1 MMRLFWSSRSP
12 FVRKVM
18 VVAHETG
25 FAGRLELER
34 VAVGAAI
41 LSDALM
47 AHNPLNKIPALVLE
61 DGTTLFDSR
70 VIAEF
75 MDGFNRQPVLF
86 PQPIGERVAALR
98 WQALGDGIM
107 ENSTL
112 TLGER
117 KREGPAHSARHVD
130 CYRLKTKLALDLLET
145 EADRLAGSGWHIG
158 AIAIAVA
165 LSHLDFRFDKEHW
178 RNERPMLTRWY
189 ADIARRESMIAT
201 VFEDG

>member
-1 MMRLFWSSRSP
+1 
-12 FVRKVM
+12 M

-25 FAGRLELER
+25 FAGRLELDR

-41 LSDALM
+41 LSEAVM
-47 AHNPLNKIPALVLE
+47 AHNPLNKIPALVLD

-75 MDGFNRQPVLF
+75 LDGFDREPVLF
-86 PQPIGERVAALR
+86 PRQMTARIAALR

-117 KREGPAHSARHVD
+117 RREGPAFSTKHVA
-130 CYRLKTKLALDLLET
+130 CYRLKTKLALDLLES
-145 EADRLAGSGWHIG
+145 EVESLAASGLHIG
-158 AIAIAVA
+158 SIAIAVA
-165 LSHLDFRFDKEHW
+165 LSHLDFRFDEEQW
-178 RNERPMLTRWY
+178 RQQRPKLASWY
-189 ADIARRESMIAT
+189 ADVAKRESMIAT

>member
-1 MMRLFWSSRSP
+1 MRLFWSSRSP

-41 LSDALM
+41 LSEAVM
-47 AHNPLNKIPALVLE
+47 AHNPLNKIPALVLD

-75 MDGFNRQPVLF
+75 MDGFDREPVLF
-86 PQPIGERVAALR
+86 PREIGKRIAALR

-112 TLGER
+112 TMGER
-117 KREGPAHSARHVD
+117 KREGPAFSAKHVD
-130 CYRLKTKLALDLLET
+130 CYRLKTRLALDVLET
-145 EADRLAGSGWHIG
+145 EAERLGASGLHIG
-158 AIAIAVA
+158 SIAIAVA
-165 LSHLDFRFDKEHW
+165 LSHLDFRFDEEHW
-178 RNERPMLTRWY
+178 RDQRPKLARWY
-189 ADIARRESMIAT
+189 DDIARRESMIAT

>member
-25 FAGRLELER
+25 FADRLKLER

-41 LSDALM
+41 LSEAVM
-47 AHNPLNKIPALVLE
+47 RHNPLNKIPALVLD

-75 MDGFNRQPVLF
+75 MDSENGQTGLF
-86 PQPIGERVAALR
+86 PAAFEDRIPALR

-117 KREGPAHSARHVD
+117 KREGSHFSGRHVE
-130 CYRLKTKLALDLLET
+130 CYRLKTKMALDLLEA
-145 EADRLAGSGWHIG
+145 EADTLAKAGLQIGSIS
-158 AIAIAVA
+158 IAVA
-165 LSHLDFRFDKEHW
+165 LSHLDFRFDEEHW
-178 RNERPMLTRWY
+178 RHHRPKLARWY
-189 ADIARRESMIAT
+189 ADFAARRSMAAT
-201 VFEDG
+201 AFEDV

>member
-18 VVAHETG
+18 VVAHEAG

-41 LSDALM
+41 LSDAVM
-47 AHNPLNKIPALVLE
+47 AHNPLNKIPALVLD

-75 MDGFNRQPVLF
+75 MDGFERQPVLF
-86 PQPIGERVAALR
+86 PTDMKTRIAALR

-117 KREGPAHSARHVD
+117 KREGPAFSPKHVE
-130 CYRLKTKLALDLLET
+130 CYRLKTKLALDLLEL
-145 EADRLAGSGWHIG
+145 EADSLGKAGLNIG
-158 AIAIAVA
+158 SIAIAVA
-165 LSHLDFRFDKEHW
+165 LGHLDFRFDDEHW
-178 RNERPMLTRWY
+178 RHQRPKLAAWY
-189 ADIARRESMIAT
+189 ADFAQRDSMTAT
-201 VFEDG
+201 AFEDG